1 MPHSPIN
8 NSEFRTMWVLVL
20 FDLPVSTKIDR
31 RRYAKFRRRLLEKGF
46 LKLQYSVYAR
56 PFETQESSE
65 TAQNAIIKEI
75 PPLGSIRI
83 LLVTDRQFGL
93 MKNFTG
99 KKRPIMN
106 PPTNKSCFFNWLFR
120 PKSFARLGLR
130 PR

>member
-8 NSEFRTMWVLVL
+8 TSEFRTMWVLVL

-99 KKRPIMN
+99 KKEAKNEPSYKQIM
-106 PPTNKSCFFNWLFR
+106 LF
-120 PKSFARLGLR
+120 
-130 PR
+130 